1 MIINKSWGK
10 YKPLNVDDESLT
22 VLVTLDAGQSMK
34 YHSHVNRD
42 EVWTIVSGQG
52 KTTVDGMEQF
62 VNSGDVISIAAGCR
76 HTIEAITDL
85 KLIEVQIGK
94 DISVTDKHV
103 YELRK

>member
-10 YKPLNVDDESLT
+10 YKPLNVDNESLT

-52 KTTVDGMEQF
+52 KTTVDGMEQI

-94 DISVTDKHV
+94 NISVTDKHV